1 MNRFRAAA
9 YHLAGTCVVATAV
22 FLPIYFFW
30 YPGALFDQA
39 GGRALFR
46 LIVGVHLVVGPLLVF
61 IVFVPG
67 KKGLVFDL
75 VTIAVIQA
83 AALSYGVYVLFES
96 RPAYIVFVKD
106 RFELVR
112 ANDLDD
118 EELEKARPGPYATL
132 PWTGPRLVGAPIPK
146 DPDEQFRLMMS
157 AMKGTDIQHFPRY
170 YTDYGKVT
178 AQVLARAS
186 PLARLRE
193 LNPNPDRQA
202 GIDRLV
208 AKLGRPEAALRFL
221 PMRVG
226 KHADLAVVVDAES
239 AAVLSIA
246 AFRPWE
252 FQ

>member
-1 MNRFRAAA
+1 MNRYRAAA
-9 YHLAGTCVVATAV
+9 YYLTGTCVVATAV

-39 GGRALFR
+39 GGRELFR
-46 LIVGVHLVVGPLLVF
+46 LIVGVDLVAGPLLVF

-67 KKGLVFDL
+67 KKGLAFDL

-83 AALSYGVYVLFES
+83 SALSYGVYVLFES

-106 RFELVR
+106 RYELVR
-112 ANDLDD
+112 ANDIAD
-118 EELEKARPGPYATL
+118 EELEKAKPGPYATL

-157 AMKGTDIQHFPRY
+157 AMNGADIQSFPRY

-178 AQVLARAS
+178 AQVLARAA
-186 PLARLRE
+186 PIARLRE
-193 LNPNPDRQA
+193 LNPGRQA
-202 GIDRLV
+202 DIDRLV

-221 PMRVG
+221 PMRAG
-226 KHADLAVVVDAES
+226 KHADLTVVVDAGS

>member
-1 MNRFRAAA
+1 MNRYRAAA
-9 YHLAGTCVVATAV
+9 YYLTGTCVVATTV

-39 GGRALFR
+39 GGRELFQ
-46 LIVGVHLVVGPLLVF
+46 LIVGVDLVAGPLLIL

-67 KKGLVFDL
+67 KKGLAFDL
-75 VTIAVIQA
+75 LAIAIIQA
-83 AALSYGVYVLFES
+83 SALAYGVYVLFES

-106 RFELVR
+106 RFEMVR
-112 ANDLDD
+112 ANDIADD
-118 EELEKARPGPYATL
+118 ELEKAKPGPYATL
-132 PWTGPRLVGAPIPK
+132 PWTGPRIVGAPIPK

-157 AMKGTDIQHFPRY
+157 AMNGADIQSFPRY
-170 YTDYGKVT
+170 YRDYGTVT
-178 AQVLARAS
+178 AQVLARAA

-193 LNPNPDRQA
+193 LNPGRQA
-202 GIDRLV
+202 DVDRLV

-221 PMRVG
+221 PMRAG
-226 KHADLAVVVDAES
+226 KHADVTVVVDAGS
-239 AAVLSIA
+239 AEVLSIA